1 MSTTI
6 ISPITQDIIDQ
17 AYSYSTFNSIVEK
30 LFERD
35 EVTDQNNTESNLNYT
50 KLNIQRSSRW
60 DKRGIILTEVE
71 EMIRNINRSQTWLVI
86 TEGWCGDSAQIL
98 PFINKMAELNSL
110 ITLKVILRNE
120 YPEVMDAFLTDGKSR
135 SIPKVIVLDTE
146 TLEVLGDWG
155 PRPLE
160 TQKRYLDERG
170 KPEIGA
176 KEAAKNLHIWY
187 ARDKGKTSQNE
198 FASVLMQV

>member
-6 ISPITQDIIDQ
+6 ISPITQNVIDE

-30 LFERD
+30 LFERE

-50 KLNIQRSSRW
+50 KLNLQRTSRW
-60 DKRGIILTEVE
+60 DKRGKILPEVE
-71 EMIRNINRSQTWLVI
+71 AIVQGIERPQNWLVI

-98 PFINKMAELNSL
+98 PFINKMAELNPL
-110 ITLKVILRNE
+110 VELKVILRNE
-120 YPEVMDAFLTDGKSR
+120 YPEIMDAFLTDGISR

-155 PRPLE
+155 PRPEE
-160 TQKRYLDERG
+160 TQKTYLAE
-170 KPEIGA
+170 KVNPEIGG

-187 ARDKGKTSQNE
+187 AKDKGITSQLE
-198 FASVLMQV
+198 FAEILK

>member
-6 ISPITQDIIDQ
+6 ISPITQDVIDQ

-60 DKRGIILTEVE
+60 DKRGIILPEVE
-71 EMIRNINRSQTWLVI
+71 EVIRDINRSQTWLVI

-98 PFINKMAELNSL
+98 PFVNKMAELNPL

-120 YPEVMDAFLTDGKSR
+120 YPEVMDVFLTDGKSR
-135 SIPKVIVLDTE
+135 SIPKVIILDTE

-155 PRPLE
+155 PRPHE
-160 TQKRYLDERG
+160 THRRYLEERMN
-170 KPEIGA
+170 PEIGG
-176 KEAAKNLHIWY
+176 KEAAKNLHVWY
-187 ARDKGKTSQNE
+187 ARDKGITSQKE
-198 FASVLMQV
+198 FAAVLK

>member
-6 ISPITQDIIDQ
+6 ISPITQDVIDQ

-35 EVTDQNNTESNLNYT
+35 EVTDQNNTESNLDYT
-50 KLNIQRSSRW
+50 KLNLQRTSRW
-60 DKRGIILTEVE
+60 DKRGKLLPEVE
-71 EMIRNINRSQTWLVI
+71 EVVKNISRPQTWLVI

-98 PFINKMAELNSL
+98 PFINIMAESNPLVD
-110 ITLKVILRNE
+110 LKIILRNE

-160 TQKRYLDERG
+160 THRRYLGERAN
-170 KPEIGA
+170 PEIGG

-187 ARDKGKTSQNE
+187 ARDKGITSQKE
-198 FASVLMQV
+198 FTSVLKQI

>member
-6 ISPITQDIIDQ
+6 ISPITQDVIDQ

-60 DKRGIILTEVE
+60 DKRGIILPEVE
-71 EMIRNINRSQTWLVI
+71 KVIKDINRPQTWLVI

-98 PFINKMAELNSL
+98 PFVNKMAELNSL

-160 TQKRYLDERG
+160 THRRYLEE
-170 KPEIGA
+170 KINPEIGG

-187 ARDKGKTSQNE
+187 ARDKGITSQKE
-198 FASVLMQV
+198 FAAVLK